1 MTTMNHDDDIYKSQP
16 LVLPA
21 KVNTSE
27 IERIRDILLS
37 HVHELD
43 EVIEMSQRKPKS
55 ALRRCMASIAAL
67 RKVFTTAEV
76 QGARAWVLVGMKKTE
91 LARIID
97 RPRTTI
103 DRNLKKDVNFES
115 DLTEAQRQH
124 EEFIASEQSQRESA
138 VDGDDV
144 TDDGSKQPED
154 TKKTPPDFRGVNPY
168 DDSDYEDV

>member
-1 MTTMNHDDDIYKSQP
+1 MTASHHDEDIYKSQP

-76 QGARAWVLVGMKKTE
+76 QGARAWVLVGMKKAE

-103 DRNLKKDVNFES
+103 DRNLKKDVNFDN

-124 EEFIASEQSQRESA
+124 EQFIASEQQERDANSTVDTHNNKREEK
-138 VDGDDV
+138 G
-144 TDDGSKQPED
+144 
-154 TKKTPPDFRGVNPY
+154 KTSPVSSSEVNPY
-168 DDSDYEDV
+168 DDSDYEDI